1 MSDHYQSL
9 YDAGGRWRR
18 WELESFDEP
27 AVVETPPE
35 ASAESAG
42 ADAGAALPD
51 PAEVLAEIE
60 RLRETARERGHAE
73 GFAAG
78 HAQGHEAGL
87 REGREQGLREGRE
100 SGHAEGH
107 ARGLEAAHEEARKLQ
122 QITQVCAAAYEGLE
136 AETGD
141 ALLSLALR
149 VAEQV
154 LRSTLEAEPERM
166 LDLIRDVLH
175 VDGSQQGVLRLRL
188 NPADLDLVDRYLQQ
202 DATVSQW
209 RLLADPAIE
218 RGGCV
223 VETALGNIDA
233 TLQTRWQ
240 RVVSTLGAR
249 A

>member
-1 MSDHYQSL
+1 MSDQFQSL

-27 AVVETPPE
+27 APE
-35 ASAESAG
+35 PAPEEAASG
-42 ADAGAALPD
+42 AQDPATMLPD

-78 HAQGHEAGL
+78 HSQGHETGL
-87 REGREQGLREGRE
+87 REGRGQGLQEGRDT
-100 SGHAEGH
+100 GYAEGYAQGQQA
-107 ARGLEAAHEEARKLQ
+107 ARA
-122 QITQVCAAAYEGLE
+122 E
-136 AETGD
+136 AEQLQRIAQACAEAIEGFEAQAGD

-154 LRSTLEAEPERM
+154 LRSTLQAEPERI
-166 LDLIRDVLH
+166 LDLVRDVLQ

-188 NPADLDLVDRYLQQ
+188 NPADLDLVDHYLQQ

-218 RGGCV
+218 RGGCI

-240 RVVSTLGAR
+240 RVVSALGAEH
-249 A
+249 

>member
-1 MSDHYQSL
+1 MSDAFQSL

-27 AVVETPPE
+27 ALSPAPEPADATRTPE
-35 ASAESAG
+35 ASP
-42 ADAGAALPD
+42 ALPD

-60 RLRETARERGHAE
+60 RLRETARARGHAE

-78 HAQGHEAGL
+78 HAQGLETGL
-87 REGREQGLREGRE
+87 REGREKGMQEGRE
-100 SGHAEGH
+100 TGHAE
-107 ARGLEAAHEEARKLQ
+107 AQAKGLEAAREQAAKLQ
-122 QITQVCAAAYEGLE
+122 QLAQSCALAIESLE

-141 ALLSLALR
+141 ALLSLALS

-154 LRSTLEAEPERM
+154 LRSTLAAEPERI

-175 VDGSQQGVLRLRL
+175 VDGSQQGILRLRL
-188 NPADLDLVDRYLQQ
+188 HPDDLDLVDQYLQQ
-202 DATVSQW
+202 DGTVSQW

-223 VETALGNIDA
+223 VETALGSIDA

-240 RVVSTLGAR
+240 RVISTLGAR
-249 A
+249 S